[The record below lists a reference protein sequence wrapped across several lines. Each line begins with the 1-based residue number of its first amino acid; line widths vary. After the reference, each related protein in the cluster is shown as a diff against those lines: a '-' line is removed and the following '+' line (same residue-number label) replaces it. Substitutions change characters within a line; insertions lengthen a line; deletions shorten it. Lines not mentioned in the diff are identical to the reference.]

1 MIVRIINPASGD
13 AVEILQA
20 IFGMCPKAALQSIGR
35 STAIAPLA
43 NVGTFR
49 IIKTENRVLP
59 SMSSLL
65 VSDVGDTVPGCL
77 GIENENVA
85 SLLFL
90 IVNQRKHIHGA
101 ELRKCLVRPDPRNV
115 ILMLD
120 RSSNRFE
127 HWKHLKVF
135 IRG

>member
-1 MIVRIINPASGD
+1 MIVRVINPASGD

-20 IFGMCPKAALQSIGR
+20 IFSMCPKAALQCVGSSTSI
-35 STAIAPLA
+35 AHLA

-59 SMSSLL
+59 PTSSLL
-65 VSDVGDTVPGCL
+65 VSDAGDIGLGCL

-90 IVNQRKHIHGA
+90 VIDQRQHIHGA
-101 ELRKCLVRPDPRNV
+101 E
-115 ILMLD
+115 
-120 RSSNRFE
+120 F
-127 HWKHLKVF
+127 
-135 IRG
+135 